1 MDYRIKVVNVPS
13 VLDAVRKGQRVRVN
27 GVMFGY
33 SDRFGA
39 VVSEP
44 VDMKAVEAFRRVPG
58 YAVIDAQTGDLIS
71 PPVADVE
78 PNPTEET
85 GLEPSGAEKDWLEA
99 FRERYRTLSHSG
111 KARLPKEELRKALE
125 ALKVVAPEDAAK
137 EDLIRLLDEA
147 L

>member
-1 MDYRIKVVNVPS
+1 MDYRVKVVNVPS
-13 VLDAVRKGQRVRVN
+13 VMDAVRKGKKLRVN
-27 GVMFGY
+27 GVLFGY
-33 SDRFGA
+33 SDKFGA

-44 VDMKAVEAFRRVPG
+44 VDMRTAELFRRVPG
-58 YAVIDAQTGDLIS
+58 YAVIDAVTGDLIT

-85 GLEPSGAEKDWLEA
+85 GLEPTTAETDWLEA
-99 FRERYRTLSHSG
+99 FKERYRGLSPSG
-111 KARLPKEELRKALE
+111 KARVPKEELRKALE
-125 ALKVVAPEDAAK
+125 ALKVVAPEEASK